1 MRRLIV
7 IVVAIVPVVPII
19 VVIAVVVVGVE
30 KTLVV
35 PSELRLG
42 LNSYRALLFFVL
54 CNSSLCISLR
64 FCKCEAC
71 EMLMFSGCFVENR
84 SCFCFNGVPK
94 NCSCKILCS
103 NALFA
108 SLTLCSSEGGS
119 FAV

>member
-1 MRRLIV
+1 MMRRLIV

-30 KTLVV
+30 NTLVV

-42 LNSYRALLFFVL
+42 LNTYRALLFFVL

-71 EMLMFSGCFVENR
+71 EMLMFSGCF
-84 SCFCFNGVPK
+84 CFNGVPK

-108 SLTLCSSEGGS
+108 SLTLCSSEGDS